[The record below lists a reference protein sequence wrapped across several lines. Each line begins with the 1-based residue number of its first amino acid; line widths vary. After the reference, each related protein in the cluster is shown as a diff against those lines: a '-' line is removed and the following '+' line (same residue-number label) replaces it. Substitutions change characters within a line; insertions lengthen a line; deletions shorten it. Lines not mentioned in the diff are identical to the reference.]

1 MKQLSKFIQEKLHV
15 SQYKKEKE
23 GVSVIEDKN
32 NYVMSL
38 IEEDHLKNIFK
49 ILYDHKFKSGDI
61 TTKDYI
67 LVDITTHYKDYEY
80 DKDEQKLIDY
90 AVKNKA
96 SIYKAMEVLFDIGQN
111 LGIVIVKEK

>member
-23 GVSVIEDKN
+23 VSVIEDKN
-32 NYVMSL
+32 HYVMSL

>member
-1 MKQLSKFIQEKLHV
+1 
-15 SQYKKEKE
+15 
-23 GVSVIEDKN
+23 
-32 NYVMSL
+32 MSL

-67 LVDITTHYKDYEY
+67 LIDITTHYKDYEY

-96 SIYKAMEVLFDIGQN
+96 SIYKTMEVLFDIGEK